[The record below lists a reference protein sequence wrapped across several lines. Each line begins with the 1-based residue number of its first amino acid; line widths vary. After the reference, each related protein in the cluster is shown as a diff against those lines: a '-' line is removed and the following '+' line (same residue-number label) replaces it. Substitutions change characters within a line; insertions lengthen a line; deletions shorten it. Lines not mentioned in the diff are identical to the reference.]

1 MIEFMSRP
9 EKGRRYSHERLVRL
23 SDAGLDGVLR
33 LDGLARYL
41 QDAAT
46 DDWVDSGFDPHAT
59 WVVRRTAVRVAEG
72 GRWPGLGE
80 LVTVTTWCAGTGPAW
95 AERRTDLEFEGVL
108 MIQAVALWVSLDA
121 SGRPLQ
127 LGDGFHSIWGEAA
140 AGRRVSGRVPAA
152 PQPTN
157 TTARPWTIRRSDLDV
172 LGHVNNAAVWAAVS
186 EVAVAPV
193 AFAALTHHGSLKG
206 GHSVTLLSEPGR
218 VWLVDDN
225 EVRVFAEITRLEN

>member
-1 MIEFMSRP
+1 MIEFIPRP
-9 EKGRRYSHERLVRL
+9 ESGRRFAHERLVRL

-46 DDWVDSGFDPHAT
+46 DDWIDSGFDPQAT

-72 GRWPGLGE
+72 GRWPSLGE

-95 AERRTDLEFEGVL
+95 AERRTDVELHGAL
-108 MIQAVALWVSLDA
+108 MVQAVALWVSLDP
-121 SGRPLQ
+121 SGRPLR
-127 LGDGFHSIWGEAA
+127 LGGGFHSIWGEAA

-152 PQPTN
+152 PQPTDAK
-157 TTARPWTIRRSDLDV
+157 ARPWTIRLSDLDV

-193 AFAALTHHGSLKG
+193 TSAALTHHGPLEG
-206 GHSVTLLSEPGR
+206 GQTVTLLTEPGR
-218 VWLVDDN
+218 IWLVADT
-225 EVRVFAEITRLEN
+225 EVRVFAEITKA